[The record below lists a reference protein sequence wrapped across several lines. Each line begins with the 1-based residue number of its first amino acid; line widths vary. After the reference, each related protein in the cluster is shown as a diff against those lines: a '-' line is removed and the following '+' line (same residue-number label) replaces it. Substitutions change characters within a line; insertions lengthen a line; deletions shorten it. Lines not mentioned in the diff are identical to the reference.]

1 MSKDDEKTPE
11 DLFFEKLDQEEKE
24 RKKREDFDEDHD
36 PEYDE
41 DNIIDMMYPDDR
53 DEWDNE

>member
-53 DEWDNE
+53 DKWDNE